1 MQYLPCDNQI
11 SKAPKVKN
19 GGKHQQI
26 TLKLDAYYK
35 KMQYTFIKVI
45 KKL

>member
-11 SKAPKVKN
+11 SKACKVKI

-26 TLKLDAYYK
+26 TLKLDIYCK
-35 KMQYTFIKVI
+35 NLQ
-45 KKL
+45 